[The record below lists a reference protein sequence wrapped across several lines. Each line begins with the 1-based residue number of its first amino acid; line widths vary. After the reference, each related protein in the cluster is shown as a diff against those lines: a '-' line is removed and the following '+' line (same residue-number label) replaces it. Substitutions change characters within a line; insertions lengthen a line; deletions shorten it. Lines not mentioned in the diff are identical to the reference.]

1 MLEFKEALGRHGVVQ
16 DALKKFKQKQCDFT
30 EAVWESIINVDFDPE
45 PHTFAEAI
53 RMQMPFD
60 AIPVVRTETGVTAAF
75 VLDAAA
81 DIIVKDRDYV
91 AQAKAV
97 WKKFEE
103 RAALANNLQEGYGC
117 DKSASWELAR
127 EVASRPD
134 ARKVEEIAKLAG
146 RMYKHLQGARKVPT
160 NDPHEVK
167 NVKTGGD
174 IERLTAEELTQL
186 GTPGLDD
193 MAAIRL
199 LEKRSQQ
206 YDMRGKMAASRGP
219 LVIALDESGS
229 MHDDGYGNRNSW
241 AKAAALALA
250 RVAHDGGRMV
260 KVVHFAHCTAVTKCA
275 PTDARAL
282 LDMTRHFFSGGTDIA
297 LALAVAAR
305 EVGNLALE
313 GFIGADIVIV
323 TDGEDGSH
331 LAQDKVLGLMQAQGV
346 RLWTVLIE
354 CDLAEK
360 APLRTRAQELI
371 RVGATDRA
379 DVIAGLRGAG
389 DNTVTDEEK
398 AADDARKR
406 AAMN

>member
-1 MLEFKEALGRHGVVQ
+1 MLEYKEALSRHGVVR
-16 DALKKFKQKQCDFT
+16 DASNKFKQKQCDI
-30 EAVWESIINVDFDPE
+30 AGDVWSAIVDVNFDP
-45 PHTFAEAI
+45 PPQSFAEALLN
-53 RMQMPFD
+53 QMPFD
-60 AIPVVRTETGVTAAF
+60 AVPVVRTEAGVSAAF

-81 DIIVKDRDYV
+81 DIIVKDRDYI

-103 RAALANNLQEGYGC
+103 RAALANNVQEGYGC

-134 ARKVEEIAKLAG
+134 AKVVEEIAKLAG
-146 RMYKHLQGARKVPT
+146 RMYKVLQGARKVPT

-167 NVKTGGD
+167 NIEVGGD

-186 GTPGLDD
+186 GTPGLSDL
-193 MAAIRL
+193 AAIRL

-206 YDMRGKMAASRGP
+206 YQMKGKMAASRGP

-229 MHDDGYGNRNSW
+229 MHDDGYANRNSW

-260 KVVHFAHCTAVTKCA
+260 KVVHFAHVTAVTKCA
-275 PTDARAL
+275 PGDPRAL

-297 LALAVAAR
+297 LALTIAAR

-331 LAQDKVLGLMQAQGV
+331 AAQDKVLGLMQAQGV

-354 CDLAEK
+354 CDVQEK
-360 APLRTRAQELI
+360 APLRARAQEVI

-389 DNTVTDEEK
+389 DNVVTDDEK